1 MRSAGKLV
9 GLVFLLS
16 VAGVLPAGA
25 APGDGAGVAQ
35 LQPSWEPDR
44 VVTRAGRIWSG
55 LDASG
60 DLYFALDE
68 EDAAGQSDGRLDRLY
83 LAQANGSDA
92 FGHLVSEP
100 FSGWIS
106 YWGNRL
112 EVGKPGGQI
121 VARVFVAA
129 AGLDSRLTRWLEQD
143 PTSSTVRVIGLVE
156 NVPSPERAATVEEFL
171 DRVTSE
177 RAQRSIRLA
186 ALFEEDIRNPNP
198 GGGGSGGGGGS
209 DCDSGGP
216 GSSQCSATYGGD
228 GCSVTC
234 QAGYYACCERGG
246 ILTASECYC
255 VRE

>member
-9 GLVFLLS
+9 GLALLLS
-16 VAGVLPAGA
+16 VICVLPAGA
-25 APGDGAGVAQ
+25 ASSDEAGVAR
-35 LQPSWEPDR
+35 LEPSWDPDR

-68 EDAAGQSDGRLDRLY
+68 EDASGRVDGRLDRLY

-92 FGHLVSEP
+92 FSHLVSAP
-100 FSGWIS
+100 FTGWIS
-106 YWGNRL
+106 SWGNRL
-112 EVGKPGGQI
+112 EIGRPGGEI
-121 VARVFVAA
+121 VARLFVPTP
-129 AGLDSRLTRWLEQD
+129 GPDSRLTRWLAQD
-143 PTSSTVRVIGLVE
+143 LAGSAVRVVGLVE
-156 NVPSPERAATVEEFL
+156 NVPAPERAATVQEFL

-177 RAQRSIRLA
+177 RAQPSIRAA

-198 GGGGSGGGGGS
+198 GDGGSGGGGGA

-216 GSSQCSATYGGD
+216 GSSQCSVTYGGD
-228 GCSVTC
+228 GCSVSC
-234 QAGYYACCERGG
+234 QVGYYACCERGG
-246 ILTASECYC
+246 IVTAPDCYC